1 MAQEISGRSLNEL
14 CSSRICIDEYQDG
27 RMRGRLYNNYYTE
40 PIIFANVIQ
49 LLKKMEAIFD
59 RFEYPQ
65 KTMEPRKFA
74 DKGRNPAEIIGQ
86 NALMQRKFQEANGK
100 VATFHVRVIFRK
112 NASWQGIVCWVD
124 GEKRENFRS
133 VLELLMLMDGAIE
146 SKITKGAGDWT
157 GEGDGI

>member
-1 MAQEISGRSLNEL
+1 MAKEISGRSLNEL

-27 RMRGRLYNNYYTE
+27 RMRGRLYNNYYAE
-40 PIIFANVIQ
+40 PIVFENVIQ

-59 RFEYPQ
+59 RFEHPQ
-65 KTMEPRKFA
+65 KTMEPRKFGN
-74 DKGRNPAEIIGQ
+74 KRRNPEKIIGQ
-86 NALMQRKFQEANGK
+86 DALMQRKPQEANGK

-133 VLELLMLMDGAIE
+133 VLELLMLMDEAME
-146 SKITKGAGDWT
+146 SGKTKST
-157 GEGDGI
+157 ENFMGDGI

>member
-27 RMRGRLYNNYYTE
+27 RMRGRLYNNYYAE
-40 PIIFANVIQ
+40 PIVFANVIQ

-59 RFEYPQ
+59 SFEHPQ
-65 KTMEPRKFA
+65 KTMEPRKFG
-74 DKGRNPAEIIGQ
+74 DKGRNPEKIIGQ
-86 NALMQRKFQEANGK
+86 DALMQRKPQEANGK

-133 VLELLMLMDGAIE
+133 VLELLMLMDEAIE
-146 SKITKGAGDWT
+146 SRKIKNAENWT